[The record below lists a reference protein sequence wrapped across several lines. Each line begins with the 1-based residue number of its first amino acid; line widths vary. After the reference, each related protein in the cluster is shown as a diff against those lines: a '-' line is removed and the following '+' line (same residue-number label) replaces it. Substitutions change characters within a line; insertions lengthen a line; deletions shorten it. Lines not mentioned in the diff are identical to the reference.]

1 MAIQEFSRYSC
12 VPETGEVLAPADLAA
27 LVASAERELGAF
39 MKAVT
44 DTFGP
49 KEGRLAAE
57 DWLEELESTLEHRG
71 VSADDWRSITIAA
84 ASRLAKRVSAASVV

>member
-1 MAIQEFSRYSC
+1 MAIQELNRYTG

-44 DTFGP
+44 ETFGS

-57 DWLEELESTLEHRG
+57 DWVEELESTLEHSG
-71 VSADDWRSITIAA
+71 VSSHDWRSITIAA
-84 ASRLAKRVSAASVV
+84 ASRLAKRLSAASVV

>member
-1 MAIQEFSRYSC
+1 MAIQELSRYNG

-44 DTFGP
+44 DALGP
-49 KEGRLAAE
+49 GEGRLAAE
-57 DWLEELESTLEHRG
+57 DCIEELESPLEHRG
-71 VSADDWRSITIAA
+71 VSTDDWRSITIAA
-84 ASRLAKRVSAASVV
+84 ASRLAKRLSAASVV